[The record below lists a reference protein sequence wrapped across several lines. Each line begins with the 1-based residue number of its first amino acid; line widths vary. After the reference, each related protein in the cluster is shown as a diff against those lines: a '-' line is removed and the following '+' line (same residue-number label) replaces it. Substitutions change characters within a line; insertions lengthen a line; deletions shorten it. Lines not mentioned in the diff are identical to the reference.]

1 MSASMRY
8 SERPQPALGE
18 AIRQLRES
26 ETSSYDQ
33 VLVRAFVNMMGI
45 FPVSTLV
52 ILDTGELGVVVAPN
66 PNPAA
71 IGRPM
76 VRIVASSDG
85 TRIGDGP
92 IRDLTETDPDTGRI
106 VRSIAR
112 STDPERYGINVADFV
127 T

>member
-1 MSASMRY
+1 
-8 SERPQPALGE
+8 
-18 AIRQLRES
+18 
-26 ETSSYDQ
+26 
-33 VLVRAFVNMMGI
+33 
-45 FPVSTLV
+45 
-52 ILDTGELGVVVAPN
+52 PN
-66 PNPAA
+66 PNPEA

-76 VRIVASSDG
+76 VRIVASPDG

-92 IRDLTETDPDTGRI
+92 IRDLTETDPEGGRY